1 MIPYLKV
8 LIRQRIAAW
17 NPLTMASVKKSK
29 GKAIANFAI
38 IALSMLMLYA
48 MLVVLEYYMYQAFA
62 QIGEPGTMLAL
73 TAVLCTLMTI
83 ITSFFYI
90 LSELFFS
97 KDVSFVSSLP
107 MSSREILTAKL
118 LRIWLGEA
126 GIALLICLPV
136 VVLYGI
142 GQAMNVGYYL
152 KALLLIPFIPMA
164 PIAVITLLSFA
175 LIRIS
180 SLWKRREALTVLM
193 SMAFM
198 VAIIWLEMSFS
209 FSSEDSSMSAAIIQT
224 VFQQKTMLEM
234 IAGLYP
240 PVQWYANSLMQSGI
254 VAIGNWLGF
263 AALNTALLA
272 AVTAAV
278 GGVYQRLAI
287 KQNET
292 LTRMNASAKRRVDRH
307 GMRSPFRALF
317 RREIREIFIVPTYAM
332 NCLSTAVVFPVIA
345 VVMMITANNAN
356 SELSA
361 LPSVLRLVPAPLMT
375 AIAIAVFAFSGGMN
389 MAASTA
395 VSREGVRH
403 EFFRTLPVKPQT
415 QLLAK
420 LAMGM
425 VISLIGVLPIAVILF
440 VVIPAFRVEIAIAF
454 LCALLFTFAITTTGL
469 MVDAA
474 HPKFGWKNETEA
486 IKQNGM
492 AALTMFG
499 GMGFVA
505 ACGGAYYG
513 LSVLGLKGA
522 LILVILCAAV
532 LIIDVLLFRRLLG
545 KASETYILQEVE
557 I

>member
-29 GKAIANFAI
+29 GKAIANFTI
-38 IALSMLMLYA
+38 IVLSMLLLYA
-48 MLVVLEYYMYQAFA
+48 MLVVLEYYMFQAFT
-62 QIGEPGTMLAL
+62 QIGEPEMMLAL

-83 ITSFFYI
+83 VTSFFYVF
-90 LSELFFS
+90 SELFFS

-107 MSSREILTAKL
+107 ISSREILTAKL

-142 GQAMNVGYYL
+142 AQAAGAGYYL
-152 KALLLIPFIPMA
+152 KAVLLVPFIPMA
-164 PIAVITLLSFA
+164 PLAVITLLSFA

-193 SMAFM
+193 SMVFM
-198 VAIIWLEMSFS
+198 VAIIWVEMRFS
-209 FSSEDSSMSAAIIQT
+209 FSAQENSMSAAILQT
-224 VFQQKTMLEM
+224 VLQQKTMLDM
-234 IAGLYP
+234 VAGLYP
-240 PVQWYANSLMQSGI
+240 PVQWYAGSLTQSGFG
-254 VAIGNWLGF
+254 ALANWFGF
-263 AALNTALLA
+263 AAFNAAVLA
-272 AVTAAV
+272 AVAAAV
-278 GGVYQRLAI
+278 GGVYQRFAI
-287 KQNET
+287 RQNEA
-292 LTRMNASAKRRVDRH
+292 LTRMNASAKMRVDRH

-317 RREIREIFIVPTYAM
+317 RREIREVFIVPTYAM

-345 VVMMITANNAN
+345 VVMMITANTAN
-356 SELSA
+356 SELA
-361 LPSVLRLVPAPLMT
+361 DLPEMLRLIPAPMMT
-375 AIAIAVFAFSGGMN
+375 AIIIAIFAFSGGMN

-415 QLLAK
+415 QMLAK
-420 LAMGM
+420 VSMGM
-425 VISLIGVLPIAVILF
+425 VVNLIGVVPIAAIIFAIL
-440 VVIPAFRVEIAIAF
+440 PAFRTQITIAF
-454 LCALLFTFAITTTGL
+454 LCSLLFTFANAVGGL
-469 MVDAA
+469 MVDTA

-492 AALTMFG
+492 AALSMFG
-499 GMGFVA
+499 GMGFIA

-513 LSVLGLKGA
+513 LSVLGLSGT
-522 LILVILCAAV
+522 LTLVVICAAV
-532 LIIDVLLFRRLLG
+532 LLIDGLLFLRLLG
-545 KASETYILQEVE
+545 KASKTYILQEVE